1 MSLTLGTGYEMK
13 EMLVNFQLCIF
24 QVQRSEESRQ
34 REDKEKYQEK
44 YKETQI
50 AE

>member
-1 MSLTLGTGYEMK
+1 MSLKLGTGYEMK
-13 EMLVNFQLCIF
+13 EMLVSFHLCIF

-34 REDKEKYQEK
+34 GEDKEKYQEK